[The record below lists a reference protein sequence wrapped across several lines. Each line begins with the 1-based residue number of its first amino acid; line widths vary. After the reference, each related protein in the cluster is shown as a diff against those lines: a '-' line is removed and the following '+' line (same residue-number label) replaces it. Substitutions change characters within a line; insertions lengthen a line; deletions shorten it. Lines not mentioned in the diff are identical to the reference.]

1 MTLLSALAL
10 PVPRALQGALP
21 GGAPDTAAA
30 QPAPGAKLKDS
41 DFPTDAKHRRRD
53 ERARKDKK
61 ADPGK
66 PDLPPYPEEDPGP
79 LEAMVEEAIG
89 DPNKRLQA
97 LAKLK
102 VPRFSQEYE
111 DDDKSPLLTFL
122 KDLKSGTEK
131 AREYVEYIQ
140 QMAER
145 AEKYRDI
152 TGMRQIAAAS
162 GKLKK
167 ITGHL
172 GAGLGKF
179 GNMLEKAEQA
189 VRWVDALDRF
199 ADASAGMDPRNRA
212 SVEAWVGSM
221 KRLWD
226 ATAPFAE
233 WAHGKLVVAAFAGSA
248 SAATAAT
255 IMSVVG
261 AQAYI
266 ALRTL
271 DAGVKNV
278 NAYLQ
283 RYEDIMREI
292 DEQSGV
298 AQRPQLPPPP
308 PFPGEWTSRG
318 EQHAAALQ
326 LETNALRNKVAAA
339 KNALAKRRA
348 AAEQAAAEH
357 FDTTLLPR
365 LYIAARPKIVA
376 DLLGAMRK
384 AGGKTI
390 VITDL
395 KADARPSES
404 RWWDCLLSDDSDPGR
419 MDPQAG
425 VWLHKPKGKVNLE
438 EALFEMGNFSA
449 VRPPYPRYQALIEP
463 ARSKHVRAAGDE
475 ASKPPKA

>member
-10 PVPRALQGALP
+10 PAPRALLGALP
-21 GGAPDTAAA
+21 GGTGAAA
-30 QPAPGAKLKDS
+30 ALPAPGAGLQDR

-53 ERARKDKK
+53 ERARQSKK
-61 ADPGK
+61 AEPAK
-66 PDLPPYPEEDPGP
+66 PELPPYPEEDPGP

-97 LAKLK
+97 MAKLK

-122 KDLKSGTEK
+122 KDLKSATEK
-131 AREYVEYIQ
+131 SREYVEYIQ

-152 TGMRQIAAAS
+152 SGLRQIAAAS

-167 ITGHL
+167 ITGQI
-172 GAGLGKF
+172 GGGLSKF
-179 GNMLEKAEQA
+179 ADMLDKAEQA

-199 ADASAGMDPRNRA
+199 ADASAAMHPRDRA

-266 ALRTL
+266 ALKTL

-298 AQRPQLPPPP
+298 AQRPQLPPAP
-308 PFPGEWTSRG
+308 PFPADWSSRG
-318 EQHAAALQ
+318 EQRAAALQ
-326 LETNALRNKVAAA
+326 LETDALRNKVAAA
-339 KNALAKRRA
+339 KAAVAKRRA
-348 AAEQAAAEH
+348 AAERAAAEQ
-357 FDTTLLPR
+357 FDNVLLPR

-384 AGGKTI
+384 AGGKTV

-395 KADARPSES
+395 KADARPPES

-425 VWLHKPKGKVNLE
+425 VWLHKPRGKVNAE
-438 EALFEMGNFSA
+438 EALFEIGNFSA
-449 VRPPYPRYQALIEP
+449 VRPPYPRYQALVEP
-463 ARSKHVRAAGDE
+463 ARSQHVRAEGDK